1 MTQTAKT
8 APFLSYTREAIFMG
22 SPRRTNA
29 YRIRRCDLSEAFGVL
44 L

>member
-8 APFLSYTREAIFMG
+8 ALFCPIRREAIFMG

-29 YRIRRCDLSEAFGVL
+29 YRIRRCALSEAFGVL